1 MRSPPPASTLFPYTT
16 LVPSGRN
23 PALLAHPLRQRR
35 TREPQPCGSVRD
47 RQTQR
52 LNALPRR
59 EAPVPWSLHHH
70 GSIPSVA
77 IDIVYVQCC
86 APIRVSALSAQ
97 KCRTLRYSRCPFKQ
111 TPCYPSASKPLT
123 SNH

>member
-1 MRSPPPASTLFPYTT
+1 MGLISIVHRFHIDP
-16 LVPSGRN
+16 VG
-23 PALLAHPLRQRR
+23 
-35 TREPQPCGSVRD
+35 
-47 RQTQR
+47 QTQR

-97 KCRTLRYSRCPFKQ
+97 KCRTLRYSRSPFKQ

-123 SNH
+123 SNHYQMIPIRYNGFVIRHHSSVPSEPSP